1 MAPSSKGYSCKCPTG
16 ILLQKDQKTCSKG
29 MNNFLIVAQRSDVR
43 KVSLD
48 VPYTA
53 DVVLRINNINNIIA
67 LDVDTQDEKIYW
79 SDTGRE
85 KIQRS
90 NLDGSRVENVITK
103 GLGSVDFLA
112 VDSTGRKLYW
122 TDDQRKCIE
131 VSELDGTSRK
141 VLVWSNLDSP
151 RAIALHYEPG

>member
-1 MAPSSKGYSCKCPTG
+1 MK
-16 ILLQKDQKTCSKG
+16 
-29 MNNFLIVAQRSDVR
+29 NFLIVAKRTDIR

-53 DVVLRINNINNIIA
+53 DVVLPINNLNNVIA
-67 LDVDTQDEKIYW
+67 LDVDTKGVLDTVLSGKIYW

-90 NLDGSRVENVITK
+90 ELDGTRVENVIVK

-112 VDSTGRKLYW
+112 VDSIGRKLYW
-122 TDDQRKCIE
+122 TDDPRKCIE
-131 VSELDGTSRK
+131 VSELDGQSRK
-141 VLVWSNLDSP
+141 VLIWSNLDSP
-151 RAIALHYEPG
+151 RAIALHYDPG